1 MRAEL
6 LPDNMQKKFFS
17 NLLLIILLNL
27 LVKPYAIFAID
38 ATVQNRVGAEN
49 YGMYFSLLNLSFLFN
64 ILMDLGINNFTT
76 KHVAQYPKVIS
87 SYVGKLFS
95 FRLILFAIYALV
107 TITIGVAIG
116 HDSEELYLLLI
127 LIFNQWLVTFIA
139 YFRSHFGGLHLFK
152 TDAFI
157 SVLDR
162 ILLIFICGFVLFTN
176 VTGKHFEIEWFIW
189 MQTVCYLITLIT
201 AFILLTRKI
210 GIPKFTFHWAF
221 SIAILRKSYPYALLI
236 LLMMIYTRTD
246 SVMIERIHPNGKYEA
261 GVYAQGFRLL
271 DALFMFGM
279 IFANMLLPIFSRMFK
294 QNKTDIPAIL
304 VSSRNLLVGGSILIA
319 ALCFFNPDFI
329 LGLIYKNDVSAS
341 TQSFQ
346 WLMLSFI
353 GMCLSLIYGTLL
365 TAKGDM
371 RFLNQLSIVG
381 IVVNIAFNALLIP
394 EYGAAGS
401 AFATLVTQGFTA
413 LIQLFYAHS
422 KLEIPFRFKQT
433 LRFAG
438 FTSIFLVFY
447 FFIPQ
452 NEYSIYLQLAAG
464 TIGLFVFKLIDVKEL
479 KKQFSTEM

>member
-6 LPDNMQKKFFS
+6 LPDKMQKKFFS

-279 IFANMLLPIFSRMFK
+279 IFANLLLPIFSRMFK
-294 QNKTDIPAIL
+294 EDKTAIPEML

-319 ALCFFNPDFI
+319 AVCFFNPDFI

-341 TQSFQ
+341 SQSFQ

-413 LIQLFYAHS
+413 LIQLF
-422 KLEIPFRFKQT
+422 
-433 LRFAG
+433 
-438 FTSIFLVFY
+438 
-447 FFIPQ
+447 
-452 NEYSIYLQLAAG
+452 
-464 TIGLFVFKLIDVKEL
+464 
-479 KKQFSTEM
+479 